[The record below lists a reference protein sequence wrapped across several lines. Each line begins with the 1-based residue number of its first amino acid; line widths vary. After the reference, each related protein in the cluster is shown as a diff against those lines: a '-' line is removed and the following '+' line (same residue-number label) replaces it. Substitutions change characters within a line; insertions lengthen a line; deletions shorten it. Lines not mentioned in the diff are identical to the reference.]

1 MVTARQTAR
10 IFGLSTVQVKTCTQC
25 GKRFSIVS
33 PDYAYKLEGG
43 KGAKRQAWF
52 CSYGCMRKVQRPR
65 EEKEKAEFEARVQK
79 DIFGLEESERHNQRT
94 LAAYHAKKQ
103 AEDAAMTEKER
114 EDKAA
119 RLAEAKRLAGQ
130 ASGRARRE
138 KAERERVERALERQ
152 REAFRAE
159 IDRMPKTD
167 PFEMDKESIERA
179 KIDAMLGRMRAED
192 ERRKKKRER
201 NKKTCQETKS

>member
-1 MVTARQTAR
+1 MITARQTAR
-10 IFGLSTVQVKTCTQC
+10 VFGLSMVQVKTCAQC

-52 CSYGCMRKVQRPR
+52 CSYGCMRIVQKPL
-65 EEKEKAEFEARVQK
+65 EEARKAEFEERVFR
-79 DIFGLEESERHNQRT
+79 DVFGLDEGEKHNQRT

-130 ASGRARRE
+130 ASP
-138 KAERERVERALERQ
+138 AERAGKKL
-152 REAFRAE
+152 
-159 IDRMPKTD
+159 
-167 PFEMDKESIERA
+167 RA
-179 KIDAMLGRMRAED
+179 KGWNGRLNATGKRFGRRLTACRRPIPLKWTRRA
-192 ERRKKKRER
+192 
-201 NKKTCQETKS
+201 

>member
-1 MVTARQTAR
+1 MITARQTAR
-10 IFGLSTVQVKTCTQC
+10 VFGLSMVQVKTCAQC

-52 CSYGCMRKVQRPR
+52 CSYGCMRIVQKPL
-65 EEKEKAEFEARVQK
+65 EEARKAEFEERVFR
-79 DIFGLEESERHNQRT
+79 DVFGLDEGEKHNQRT

-130 ASGRARRE
+130 ASDRARRE
-138 KAERERVERALERQ
+138 KAESERVERALERH

-159 IDRMPKTD
+159 IDRMPKTN
-167 PFEMDKESIERA
+167 PVEMDKESIERA
-179 KIDAMLGRMRAED
+179 KVDAMICRMCMEAEW
-192 ERRKKKRER
+192 RKKKR
-201 NKKTCQETKS
+201 KK

>member
-1 MVTARQTAR
+1 MITARQTAR
-10 IFGLSTVQVKTCTQC
+10 VFGLSMVQVKTCAQC

-52 CSYGCMRKVQRPR
+52 CSYGCMRIVQKPL
-65 EEKEKAEFEARVQK
+65 EEARKAEFEERVFR
-79 DIFGLEESERHNQRT
+79 DVFGLDEGEKHNQRT

-103 AEDAAMTEKER
+103 AQDAAMTEKER
-114 EDKAA
+114 ADKAA
-119 RLAEAKRLAGQ
+119 RLTEAKRLAGQ
-130 ASGRARRE
+130 ARARQRRE
-138 KAERERVERALERQ
+138 KAEREKVERALERH

>member
-1 MVTARQTAR
+1 MITARQTAR
-10 IFGLSTVQVKTCTQC
+10 VFGLSMVQVKTCAQC

-33 PDYAYKLEGG
+33 PDYAYKLEGS

-52 CSYGCMRKVQRPR
+52 CSYGCMRIVQKPLEE
-65 EEKEKAEFEARVQK
+65 EEKARFEERVAK
-79 DIFGLEESERHNQRT
+79 DVFGLEESEKHNQRT
-94 LAAYHAKKQ
+94 LAAYHAQKQ
-103 AEDAAMTEKER
+103 AKDAAMTEEER
-114 EDKAA
+114 AAKAA
-119 RLAEAKRLAGQ
+119 KLTEAKRLAGQ
-130 ASGRARRE
+130 ARARQRRE